1 MDTTKFLEAVLGDS
15 GYYCLFGFSAET
27 KRKVQKFYLSIDQLV
42 DAAYAMDRN
51 EHDAY
56 FALGTFAE
64 AGTRTAANVA
74 QLRAFWLDL
83 DCGPTKEF
91 PDKATAIAALRLFCK
106 TAGLRKPYMV
116 DSGRGV
122 HVYWPLTAPVTVA
135 EWRPVADALKR
146 TCAALGLPSD
156 TSCTSDAARVLRIP
170 QTHNYKDNPPNPVKL
185 LQGGAVEPYTM
196 QEFSAVLGATTPVA
210 PTVAVPATLFNMPKM
225 SVADDPV
232 MQRLMRNKTSRFKP
246 ILVKSMGGTGCA
258 QVRYAFENQ
267 SEISEPLWRAML
279 SIAAFC
285 EDAEKGAK
293 AMSAQHPDYSWEDT
307 ERKMRGAVGPHRC
320 TTIDGINP
328 GLCADCPLFGK
339 ISSPIQLGTEIEL
352 ADPEDAVVV
361 VAEKAHGGEVK
372 EYTIPAYP
380 SPYSRGR
387 HGGVYVRE
395 TDEAGD
401 PIDVPVYVNDL
412 YFVRRI
418 RDAEYGECI
427 VGRVHLPM
435 DGVREFVIPLVA
447 ATSKEELRK
456 VLAEY
461 GVVVMGKGW
470 ERLMSYTSSWVD
482 TLQATTVADDARRQ
496 FGWTDD
502 EMTSFVIGSREIKA
516 DSIGYN
522 PPSAATAFMFPA
534 FEPAGTLEG
543 WVEDADFYNRP
554 GLEPYQHMLCL
565 SFGAMLMRLTPVH
578 AAIYDMY
585 SDGSGRGKTTTQKV
599 ALSIYGN
606 PTVLMVGVSDTVN
619 MRMNRLELMK
629 DIAVQF
635 DEFTEFPAEH
645 TPELLY
651 TATGGRQK
659 GRMSSGS
666 NAERLRGEPWY
677 LSIGVSTNTSMMS
690 KVHSVKSAPRAEA
703 QRVLEYHVQP
713 FNFASKNETDVLAA
727 RVGDNRGHA
736 AVPFIQYIINNRDT
750 VRELIESVQRKIDK
764 ATGLDATNRLWS
776 VQATVSI
783 VSLIIGREL
792 GLLNYDVA
800 KLFDFTVTLIN
811 GNKRSDTE
819 STTSIET
826 MVNDYVNDNY
836 GSILWIK
843 STEDLRGDNGNGLDS
858 LAVPEHQP
866 RMKFVARYETDT
878 KKLFLVPKP
887 LRAWC
892 ARNRLNY
899 DSFVQQATTKLAG
912 RKAKVRLSK
921 GTKLNL
927 PATDVLVLDCSV
939 MDMLGV
945 PDGHSEG

>member
-1 MDTTKFLEAVLGDS
+1 
-15 GYYCLFGFSAET
+15 
-27 KRKVQKFYLSIDQLV
+27 
-42 DAAYAMDRN
+42 
-51 EHDAY
+51 
-56 FALGTFAE
+56 
-64 AGTRTAANVA
+64 
-74 QLRAFWLDL
+74 
-83 DCGPTKEF
+83 
-91 PDKATAIAALRLFCK
+91 
-106 TAGLRKPYMV
+106 
-116 DSGRGV
+116 
-122 HVYWPLTAPVTVA
+122 
-135 EWRPVADALKR
+135 
-146 TCAALGLPSD
+146 
-156 TSCTSDAARVLRIP
+156 
-170 QTHNYKDNPPNPVKL
+170 
-185 LQGGAVEPYTM
+185 
-196 QEFSAVLGATTPVA
+196 
-210 PTVAVPATLFNMPKM
+210 
-225 SVADDPV
+225 
-232 MQRLMRNKTSRFKP
+232 
-246 ILVKSMGGTGCA
+246 
-258 QVRYAFENQ
+258 
-267 SEISEPLWRAML
+267 
-279 SIAAFC
+279 
-285 EDAEKGAK
+285 
-293 AMSAQHPDYSWEDT
+293 
-307 ERKMRGAVGPHRC
+307 
-320 TTIDGINP
+320 
-328 GLCADCPLFGK
+328 
-339 ISSPIQLGTEIEL
+339 
-352 ADPEDAVVV
+352 
-361 VAEKAHGGEVK
+361 
-372 EYTIPAYP
+372 
-380 SPYSRGR
+380 
-387 HGGVYVRE
+387 
-395 TDEAGD
+395 
-401 PIDVPVYVNDL
+401 
-412 YFVRRI
+412 
-418 RDAEYGECI
+418 
-427 VGRVHLPM
+427 
-435 DGVREFVIPLVA
+435 
-447 ATSKEELRK
+447 
-456 VLAEY
+456 
-461 GVVVMGKGW
+461 
-470 ERLMSYTSSWVD
+470 
-482 TLQATTVADDARRQ
+482 
-496 FGWTDD
+496 
-502 EMTSFVIGSREIKA
+502 
-516 DSIGYN
+516 
-522 PPSAATAFMFPA
+522 
-534 FEPAGTLEG
+534 
-543 WVEDADFYNRP
+543 
-554 GLEPYQHMLCL
+554 
-565 SFGAMLMRLTPVH
+565 
-578 AAIYDMY
+578 
-585 SDGSGRGKTTTQKV
+585 
-599 ALSIYGN
+599 
-606 PTVLMVGVSDTVN
+606 
-619 MRMNRLELMK
+619 MK

-945 PDGHSEG
+945 PDGHPEG